1 MDELAIVKENGA
13 VQTVAQANR
22 ALNDRIENRLHI
34 ARRARNDPQDLAGGG
49 LPTER
54 LRQVAVAGLQLLEQA
69 HVLDGDDGLVGE
81 GLEQRD
87 LTFREAPNLGAPGAD
102 CADCHPF
109 AHQRQGD
116 HGPVPVPSRD
126 LAALWKL
133 VPLSLQIGDMNRQA
147 FQHRA
152 AVGRPADKRD
162 RELAKRPGGYRAVM
176 SDEEELIALPLE
188 DL

>member
-1 MDELAIVKENGA
+1 MDELAVVKENGA

-81 GLEQRD
+81 GLQK
-87 LTFREAPNLGAPGAD
+87 G
-102 CADCHPF
+102 
-109 AHQRQGD
+109 
-116 HGPVPVPSRD
+116 D
-126 LAALWKL
+126 LALREEADFRARKLDCPDRDAL
-133 VPLSLQIGDMNRQA
+133 A
-147 FQHRA
+147 
-152 AVGRPADKRD
+152 
-162 RELAKRPGGYRAVM
+162 
-176 SDEEELIALPLE
+176 
-188 DL
+188 